1 MLTWAVLPLH
11 PQVGLDAVAAALA
24 EFHPKREG
32 QALRISDFFLVR
44 VAATQVPD
52 RLDWTY
58 ASSTAPIGATSV
70 EFLAPHEAWLGRNT
84 SPKLLSLLGFKGAS
98 ESLTSDR
105 YLQLTAMVCKLA
117 ALVTAVI
124 QPLAGYMAFPIGAFV
139 DDAKGYTEKLN
150 PGPLWSYHLGRT
162 SGWIESSGLGGFG
175 LPEIAMPMDP
185 SRKEVFESTAYAVMH
200 AMISKGPLPL
210 GTVLG
215 SATGE
220 FRVEAELSGALW
232 LQPTKPVPGVEATAR
247 SRACVGRKRA
257 LASLIGPHSHY
268 HVPRGEHHVAQEHFF
283 LGGECYAMTNGV
295 SDAAQPGGSP
305 EDQNTHV
312 ELVVHAGRL
321 GAWASNVLAWA
332 GQSFHAHD
340 AARPFRAF
348 DRFVLPSPMQGIP
361 AVLFWPF
368 GHLQPEPTRRVDL
381 WVLLPLTTEELRQFR
396 ANPQSQGQWIE
407 ARETRQDIHLVE
419 QRWDALAASEARK

>member
-1 MLTWAVLPLH
+1 
-11 PQVGLDAVAAALA
+11 
-24 EFHPKREG
+24 
-32 QALRISDFFLVR
+32 
-44 VAATQVPD
+44 
-52 RLDWTY
+52 
-58 ASSTAPIGATSV
+58 
-70 EFLAPHEAWLGRNT
+70 
-84 SPKLLSLLGFKGAS
+84 
-98 ESLTSDR
+98 
-105 YLQLTAMVCKLA
+105 MVCKLA

-139 DDAKGYTEKLN
+139 DDAKGYTGKLN
-150 PGPLWSYHLGRT
+150 PGPLWSYHLGRA

-185 SRKEVFESTAYAVMH
+185 SRTEVFESTAYAVMH

-215 SATGE
+215 SAVGE

-232 LQPTKPVPGVEATAR
+232 LQPTNPVPGIEATAR

-348 DRFVLPSPMQGIP
+348 DRFVLPSPMQRIP
-361 AVLFWPF
+361 AVMFWPF

-381 WVLLPLTTEELRQFR
+381 WVLLPLTAEELRQFR